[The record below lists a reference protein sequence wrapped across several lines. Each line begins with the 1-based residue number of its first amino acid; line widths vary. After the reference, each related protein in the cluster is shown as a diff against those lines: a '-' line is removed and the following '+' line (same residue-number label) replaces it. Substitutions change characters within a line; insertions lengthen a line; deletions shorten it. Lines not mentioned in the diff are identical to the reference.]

1 LRKIKELLMA
11 RRTGAMCRLCRREG
25 IKLFLKGARCVS
37 EKCSF
42 DKRGYCPGQHGQR
55 RKGKFSDYGMQ
66 LREKQKVKRIY
77 GVLEKQFRGYFQK
90 AEKQKGVTGETLL
103 QMLERR
109 LDNVV
114 FRSCL
119 ASSRPEARQ
128 MVKHNM
134 ITVNEQK
141 VNIPSY
147 LIKKNDII
155 NIKSDPDILKRVEA
169 SLKVNKDRGLPK
181 WISLNDAQLSAAI
194 IALPDREDVGFPVE
208 EQLIVELYSK

>member
-1 LRKIKELLMA
+1 MA

-25 IKLFLKGARCVS
+25 IKLFLKGTRCVS

-90 AEKQKGVTGETLL
+90 AEKQKGVTGEILL

-119 ASSRPEARQ
+119 SSSRAEARQ
-128 MVKHNM
+128 MVKHNI

-155 NIKSDPDILKRVEA
+155 NIKSNPDTLKRVEA

-181 WISLNDAQLSAAI
+181 WIMLNDAQLSATV

>member
-1 LRKIKELLMA
+1 MA

-25 IKLFLKGARCVS
+25 IKLFLKGVRCVS
-37 EKCSF
+37 VKCSF
-42 DKRGYCPGQHGQR
+42 DKRGYSPGQHGQR

-90 AEKQKGVTGETLL
+90 AEKQKGVTGEILL

-114 FRSCL
+114 FRACL
-119 ASSRPEARQ
+119 ASSRAEARQ
-128 MVKHNM
+128 MVKHNI
-134 ITVNEQK
+134 ITVNQQK

-147 LIKKNDII
+147 LIKKNDIV
-155 NIKSDPDILKRVEA
+155 NIKSDPDTLKRVEA

-181 WISLNDAQLSAAI
+181 WITINDAQLSATI

>member
-1 LRKIKELLMA
+1 MA
-11 RRTGAMCRLCRREG
+11 RRIGAMCRLCRREG
-25 IKLFLKGARCVS
+25 IKLFLKGSRCVS

-90 AEKQKGVTGETLL
+90 AEKQKGVTGEILL

-119 ASSRPEARQ
+119 ASSRAEARQ
-128 MVKHNM
+128 MVKHNV

-155 NIKSDPDILKRVEA
+155 NIKSDPVTLKRVEA
-169 SLKVNKDRGLPK
+169 NLKVNKDRGLPK
-181 WISLNDAQLSAAI
+181 WITLNDAQLSATV

>member
-1 LRKIKELLMA
+1 MA
-11 RRTGAMCRLCRREG
+11 RRIGAMCRLCRREG
-25 IKLFLKGARCVS
+25 IKLFLKGTRCVS

-42 DKRGYCPGQHGQR
+42 DKRGYNPGQHGQR

-90 AEKQKGVTGETLL
+90 AEKQKGVTGEILL
-103 QMLERR
+103 QTLERR

-114 FRSCL
+114 FRTCL
-119 ASSRPEARQ
+119 ASSRAEARQ

-134 ITVNEQK
+134 ITVNDEK

-147 LIKKNDII
+147 LVKKNDII
-155 NIKSDPDILKRVEA
+155 NIKSDPDVSKRIEAGLKI
-169 SLKVNKDRGLPK
+169 NKDRGLPK
-181 WISLNDAQLSAAI
+181 WISLDEVKLSATI
-194 IALPDREDVGFPVE
+194 TALPDRDDVGFPVE

>member
-1 LRKIKELLMA
+1 MA